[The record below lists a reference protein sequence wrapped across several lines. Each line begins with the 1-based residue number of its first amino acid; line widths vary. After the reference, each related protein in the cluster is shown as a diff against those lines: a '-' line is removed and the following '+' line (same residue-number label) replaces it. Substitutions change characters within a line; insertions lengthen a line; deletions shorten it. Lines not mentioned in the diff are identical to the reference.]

1 MRVHRRLP
9 ALQTDV
15 MRRRGADGQ
24 LRAVVT
30 DARTGQVL
38 NRLTF

>member
-1 MRVHRRLP
+1 MLGRC
-9 ALQTDV
+9 
-15 MRRRGADGQ
+15 GADGQ

-38 NRLTF
+38 RRLTF